1 MNSKVKILI
10 IEGCD
15 RSGKDTLINELK
27 NSYDKVLVLHSGIP
41 SSDDTKDLYNYYYNN
56 LIHSTLD
63 AYYNTDN
70 DLVIHN
76 RSMYG
81 EYVYGTKYRS
91 EDKESVLKTISNL
104 EAGQLNTFIKKDQL
118 YFVLLSSTDPS
129 VLANNDDGNSYSS
142 KVNDIQDELNLFKEV
157 FDRSNI
163 KNKRIIYVNSGSNF
177 KSKRDIYNEV
187 SSFINKNKE
196 CD

>member
-1 MNSKVKILI
+1 MNDKVKILI

-27 NSYDKVLVLHSGIP
+27 NYYEKVLVLHSGIP
-41 SSDDTKDLYNYYYNN
+41 SNNDTKDLYSYYYDN
-56 LIHSTLD
+56 LIHNTLN

-104 EAGQLNTFIKKDQL
+104 EASQLNTFIRKDQL

-142 KVNDIQDELNLFKEV
+142 KVNDIQEELNLFKEV
-157 FDRSNI
+157 FDRSKI
-163 KNKRIIYVNSGSNF
+163 KNKKIVYVNDGPNF
-177 KSKRDIYNEV
+177 RSKRDIYNDV
-187 SSFINKNKE
+187 SSFINNK
-196 CD
+196 

>member
-1 MNSKVKILI
+1 MNDKVKILI

-27 NSYDKVLVLHSGIP
+27 NDYGKVLVLHSGIP
-41 SSDDTKDLYNYYYNN
+41 SNDDTKDLYSYYYDN

-91 EDKESVLKTISNL
+91 EDRESVLKAISNL
-104 EAGQLNTFIKKDQL
+104 EEGQLNTFIKKDQL
-118 YFVLLSSTDPS
+118 YFVLLSSTDSS

-142 KVNDIQDELNLFKEV
+142 KVSDIQDELNLFKEV
-157 FDRSNI
+157 FDRSKI
-163 KNKRIIYVNSGSNF
+163 KNKRIVYINDGSKF
-177 KSKRDIYNEV
+177 RSKRDIYNEV
-187 SSFINKNKE
+187 NYFINNK
-196 CD
+196 

>member
-1 MNSKVKILI
+1 MNDKVKILI

-27 NSYDKVLVLHSGIP
+27 NDYGKVLVLHSGIP
-41 SSDDTKDLYNYYYNN
+41 SNDDTKDLYSYYYDN

-76 RSMYG
+76 RSIYG

-91 EDKESVLKTISNL
+91 EDKESVLKAISNL

-118 YFVLLSSTDPS
+118 YFVLLSNTDPS
-129 VLANNDDGNSYSS
+129 VLAKNDDGNSYSS

-157 FDRSNI
+157 FDRSKI
-163 KNKRIIYVNSGSNF
+163 KNKRIVYINDGSMF
-177 KSKRDIYNEV
+177 RSKLDIYNEV
-187 SSFINKNKE
+187 NSFINNK
-196 CD
+196 

>member
-1 MNSKVKILI
+1 MNDKVKILI

-27 NSYDKVLVLHSGIP
+27 NDYEKVLVLHSGIP
-41 SSDDTKDLYNYYYNN
+41 SNDDTKDLYSYYYDN
-56 LIHSTLD
+56 LIHNTLN

-104 EAGQLNTFIKKDQL
+104 EASQLNTFIRKDQL

-157 FDRSNI
+157 FDRSKI
-163 KNKRIIYVNSGSNF
+163 KNKKIVYVNDGPNF
-177 KSKRDIYNEV
+177 RSKRDIYNDV
-187 SSFINKNKE
+187 SSFINNK
-196 CD
+196 

>member
-1 MNSKVKILI
+1 MNDKVKILI

-27 NSYDKVLVLHSGIP
+27 NYYEKVLVLHSGIP
-41 SSDDTKDLYNYYYNN
+41 SNNDTKDLYSYYYDN
-56 LIHSTLD
+56 LIHNTLN

-104 EAGQLNTFIKKDQL
+104 EASQLNTFIRKDQL

-142 KVNDIQDELNLFKEV
+142 KVNDIQEELNLFKEV
-157 FDRSNI
+157 FDRSKI
-163 KNKRIIYVNSGSNF
+163 KNKKIVYVNDGPNF
-177 KSKRDIYNEV
+177 RSKRDIYNDV
-187 SSFINKNKE
+187 SSFINNKWG
-196 CD
+196 D

>member
-1 MNSKVKILI
+1 MNDKVKILI

-27 NSYDKVLVLHSGIP
+27 NDYEKVLVLHSGIP
-41 SSDDTKDLYNYYYNN
+41 SNNDTKDLYSYYYDN
-56 LIHSTLD
+56 LIHNTLN

-104 EAGQLNTFIKKDQL
+104 EASQLNTFIRKDQL

-142 KVNDIQDELNLFKEV
+142 KVNDIQEELNLFKEV
-157 FDRSNI
+157 FDRSKI
-163 KNKRIIYVNSGSNF
+163 KNKKIVYVNDGPNF
-177 KSKRDIYNEV
+177 RSKRDIYNDV
-187 SSFINKNKE
+187 SSFINNK
-196 CD
+196 

>member
-1 MNSKVKILI
+1 MNDKVKILI

-27 NSYDKVLVLHSGIP
+27 NDYGKVLVLHSGIP
-41 SSDDTKDLYNYYYNN
+41 SNDDTKDLYSYYYDN
-56 LIHSTLD
+56 LIYSTLD

-91 EDKESVLKTISNL
+91 EDRESVLKAISNL
-104 EAGQLNTFIKKDQL
+104 EEGQLNTFIKKDQL
-118 YFVLLSSTDPS
+118 YFVLLSSTDSS

-142 KVNDIQDELNLFKEV
+142 KVSDIQDELNLFKEV
-157 FDRSNI
+157 FDRSKI
-163 KNKRIIYVNSGSNF
+163 KNKRIVYINDGSKF
-177 KSKRDIYNEV
+177 RSKRDIYNEV
-187 SSFINKNKE
+187 NSFINNKQG
-196 CD
+196 D